1 MAFDLIRDIANYG
14 SNLIPRCF
22 SSGDKGL
29 KDAVMLEPYH
39 KPKNAHHHGICAD
52 CAYAIPT
59 ACNSRS
65 RRPCDG
71 GGIQLINR
79 EQGRSKQR
87 QTQ

>member
-39 KPKNAHHHGICAD
+39 KPKNAHLHGICVD
-52 CAYAIPT
+52 CGLRNTDSPQQPFT
-59 ACNSRS
+59 ST
-65 RRPCDG
+65 
-71 GGIQLINR
+71 L
-79 EQGRSKQR
+79 
-87 QTQ
+87 